1 MPLYEYICGKCGPF
15 KEFQTM
21 NRWSELSDCPNCG
34 DQSERTISAPQ
45 ISNVHPH
52 ARIANQRNELSADQP
67 MAMTKKPHE
76 QGAACGHNHGHA
88 HAHPRSAHKHGPS
101 RPWMIGH

>member
-1 MPLYEYICGKCGPF
+1 MPLYEYMCGNCGPF

-21 NRWSELSDCPNCG
+21 NRWLDPCDCPDCG
-34 DQSERTISAPQ
+34 YQSERTLSAPQ

-67 MAMTKKPHE
+67 MVMKKKAHE
-76 QGAACGHNHGHA
+76 HGASCNHNHS
-88 HAHPRSAHKHGPS
+88 HAHPSSKHKHGPS

>member
-1 MPLYEYICGKCGPF
+1 MPIYEYMCGNCGSF

-21 NRWSELSDCPNCG
+21 QRWLDPYDCPDCG
-34 DQSERTISAPQ
+34 SQSERQLSAPQ

-52 ARIANQRNELSADQP
+52 TRIANQRNELSADQP
-67 MAMTKKPHE
+67 MTMTKKPREH
-76 QGAACGHNHGHA
+76 GAEGSHNHK
-88 HAHPRSAHKHGPS
+88 HAHPTSKHKHGPS